1 MSQDK
6 TDNLKYALNYLN
18 NGWSIFPTRG
28 KKPLIAWEK
37 YQKVKPN
44 EQQVIDWW
52 NKWPDADIAGATG
65 VVSGIVVIDVDGGEV
80 PQLPPTA
87 VSETSPGHY
96 QYFFNHPGFQVPN
109 STKLVAPNVDI
120 RGDGGFVVLPPSR
133 HFNKETGE
141 QDFTYK
147 WSIAPKEAGFANL
160 PEHILEKVKTKKSL
174 DTVVIGSSQGSR
186 NNDAT
191 VVAGSLLSKHPR
203 GEWESICWPLLQG
216 WNEKNNPPLSE
227 DELKSVFDSI
237 ASREITKNPRQNTSQ
252 YRVGSDLSRV
262 KPEVAS
268 VLYHP
273 LPLSDLSQYE
283 NPVEWIWEG
292 YLAKGHQTLLSALWK
307 AGKTTLITNFL
318 KCLQD
323 EQELAGQSTHKSN
336 VLIIS
341 EESDSIWARR
351 REENGITLPVWIL
364 SRPIRQKLGYKEWIA
379 LLEQMA
385 RFCKEYVIDLFI
397 IDTLSGFWPVDNE
410 NDAARVSEALLPLNY
425 LLEQNIA
432 ILLVHHFRKSGG
444 DEGTASRGSGQLGA
458 AVDIMVEFSRLNS
471 ADPNGTQ
478 RVLRS
483 YSRFEETPKEVVIDY
498 VNGGYETKGTR
509 AEVTKLEKLEL
520 VLNALEDYPEGVTA
534 SELYEK
540 WNISEYNDRPSKRT
554 LQRHLSDLVVLNKV
568 TTIGTTRIKGGEAS
582 IYIKLSEQNPRQQ
595 PTTVN
600 NPIPEIQP
608 QNLRQDTAID
618 HLSQVSEQREEGIHD
633 QRPKLGIP
641 TYD

>member
-1 MSQDK
+1 MTKKDF
-6 TDNLKYALNYLN
+6 ALNYLK
-18 NGWSIFPTRG
+18 NGCSVFPTRG

-37 YQKVKPN
+37 YQRVRPN

-52 NKWPDADIAGATG
+52 TKWPDADIAGATG
-65 VVSGIVVIDVDGGEV
+65 AVSGLVVIDVDGGEV
-80 PQLPPTA
+80 PPLPPTA

-96 QYFFNHPGFQVPN
+96 QYFLKHPGFPVPN
-109 STKLVAPNVDI
+109 SAKLVASNVDI

-133 HFNKETGE
+133 HFNKETGK
-141 QDFTYK
+141 QDFIYK
-147 WSIAPKEAGFANL
+147 WSVAPKDVGFADL
-160 PEHILEKVKTKKSL
+160 PELVLEKVGIKKRL
-174 DTVVIGSSQGSR
+174 DEAVAGSNQGSR
-186 NNDAT
+186 NNDTT
-191 VVAGSLLSKHPR
+191 VVAGSLLSRHPPS
-203 GEWESICWPLLQG
+203 EWESICWPLLQG
-216 WNEKNNPPLSE
+216 WNEKNNPPLPE
-227 DELKSVFDSI
+227 DELRLVFDSI
-237 ASREITKNPRQNTSQ
+237 ASRESNKNPRQNVSQ

-268 VLYHP
+268 ILYHP
-273 LPLSDLSQYE
+273 LPLSDLSQDV
-283 NPVEWIWEG
+283 NPVEWIWDG

-323 EQELAGQSTHKSN
+323 ERELAGQNTHKSN

-351 REENGITLPVWIL
+351 REENEITLPVWIL

-385 RFCKEYVIDLFI
+385 KFCKEHDIDLFI

-410 NDAARVSEALLPLNY
+410 NDAAKVSEALLPLNY

-471 ADPNGTQ
+471 SDPNGTQ

-498 VNGGYETKGTR
+498 VDGGYETKGTR

-520 VLNALEDYPEGVTA
+520 VLNALEDYPDGVTA

-554 LQRHLSDLVVLNKV
+554 LQRHLSDLVILNKV

-582 IYIKLSEQNPRQQ
+582 IYIKLSEQNPRQL
-595 PTTVN
+595 PAIADSTSSS
-600 NPIPEIQP
+600 IQP
-608 QNLRQDTAID
+608 QNPRQDTEIN
-618 HLSQVSEQREEGIHD
+618 HLSQVPEQREEEAVHD